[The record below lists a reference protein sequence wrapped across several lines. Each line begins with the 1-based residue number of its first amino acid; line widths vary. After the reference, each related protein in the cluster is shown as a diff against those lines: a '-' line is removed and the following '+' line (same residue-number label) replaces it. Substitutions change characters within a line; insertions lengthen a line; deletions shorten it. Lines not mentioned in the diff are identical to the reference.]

1 MTSFCIVDFEQVNVY
16 WAATVVLE
24 LLGEVFNV
32 KDYLQILLLQLSE
45 LINFFYPWNHQK
57 TIGFLIISGGI

>member
-45 LINFFYPWNHQK
+45 LINFFYP
-57 TIGFLIISGGI
+57 